1 MPMWINW
8 TDPMTG
14 NAERIYNQFHMDS
27 KAGQSIIGAVRMALA
42 RKLDLE
48 PEFVPGFHVEAAS
61 WDPVRT
67 RDKVREET
75 LV

>member
-1 MPMWINW
+1 MPMWISW

-14 NAERIYNQFHMDS
+14 NTERIYDQFHKDS
-27 KAGQSIIGAVRMALA
+27 KAGQSIIGAVRVALA

-48 PEFVPGFHVEAAS
+48 PELIPDFKVEAVS
-61 WDPVRT
+61 WDSIRS
-67 RDKVREET
+67 RKRVREEA